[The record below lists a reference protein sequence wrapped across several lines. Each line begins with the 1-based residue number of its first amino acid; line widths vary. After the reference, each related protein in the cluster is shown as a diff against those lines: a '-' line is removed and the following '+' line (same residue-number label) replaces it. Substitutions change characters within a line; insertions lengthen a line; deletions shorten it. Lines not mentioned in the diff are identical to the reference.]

1 MDLPAADLH
10 HGRQR
15 LYFHSSE
22 AMPEV
27 PDRSVDV
34 VVTSPPYNRGK
45 RYHPR
50 YSDRQPSD
58 SYHALLDRV
67 FRECYRT
74 LRPGGT
80 FFLNVGDSGTDQ
92 GKAEAVVRTA
102 QAAGFHRHQTL
113 IWVKSLLG
121 RGHFTPV
128 RGERNF
134 SNVFEYVYVLV
145 RDPPPH
151 LDVLRVGIPYA
162 DKSNVGRYRSS
173 DLRDAGNVWFIPYSE
188 TTGASV
194 KKGHEAPFPVEL
206 PLRALRCVPG
216 ATRALD
222 PFAGTG
228 ATLAAA
234 EALGMEGIG
243 YEAFPR
249 PEVIRRRLET
259 PVHVPPVL
267 LLPELERA
275 LRTLGSLLPP
285 SAGREEP
292 PGPPKDRW
300 EEARYVL
307 SRLRPERGPG
317 LPGATGGR
325 RGPRSRR
332 RA

>member
-1 MDLPAADLH
+1 
-10 HGRQR
+10 
-15 LYFHSSE
+15 
-22 AMPEV
+22 MPEV
-27 PDRSVDV
+27 LDRSVDV

-45 RYHPR
+45 HYHPG
-50 YSDRQPSD
+50 YSDRQSPDAYLS
-58 SYHALLDRV
+58 LLDRV
-67 FRECYRT
+67 FRECYRV
-74 LRPGGT
+74 LRSGGT

-92 GKAEAVVRTA
+92 GKAESVVRTA
-102 QAAGFHRHQTL
+102 QGAGFHRHQTL

-145 RDPPPH
+145 RDPPPR
-151 LDVLRVGIPYA
+151 LNVLRVGIPYA

-206 PLRALRCVPG
+206 PLRAIQCVPG
-216 ATRALD
+216 AARVLD

-234 EALGMEGIG
+234 EALGVEGVG

-249 PEVIRRRLET
+249 REVIRRRLET
-259 PVHVPPVL
+259 LIPVPPVI

-275 LRTLGSLLPP
+275 VRTLGTLLPP
-285 SAGREEP
+285 DEPGGGPALP
-292 PGPPKDRW
+292 PGARW
-300 EEARYVL
+300 DEARSVL
-307 SRLRPERGPG
+307 RRLRSEKGPG
-317 LPGATGGR
+317 GPTPPTRAPRQRQRPGA
-325 RGPRSRR
+325 
-332 RA
+332 

>member
-1 MDLPAADLH
+1 VRPPPADLAL
-10 HGRQR
+10 GRQR

-27 PDRSVDV
+27 SDRSVDV

-45 RYHPR
+45 RYHER
-50 YSDRQPSD
+50 YSDRQPLD
-58 SYHALLDRV
+58 SYLGLLDRV
-67 FRECYRT
+67 FRECYRV

-92 GKAEAVVRTA
+92 GKSESVVRQA
-102 QAAGFHRHQTL
+102 QSAGFHRHQTL

-121 RGHFTPV
+121 RGHLTPV
-128 RGERNF
+128 RGEWNF

-145 RDPPPH
+145 REPPPR
-151 LDVLRVGIPYA
+151 LNVLRAGIPYA
-162 DKSNVGRYRSS
+162 DKSNIGRYRPT

-188 TTGASV
+188 TTGSSV

-206 PLRALRCVPG
+206 PLRAIQCVPD
-216 ATRALD
+216 ASRVLD

-234 EALGMEGIG
+234 EALGIEGIG

-249 PEVIRRRLET
+249 PEVIRRRLST
-259 PVHVPPVL
+259 LPSVPPIV

-275 LRTLGSLLPP
+275 VRTLGTLLPP
-285 SAGREEP
+285 EGAGTA
-292 PGPPKDRW
+292 GARW
-300 EEARYVL
+300 DEARSVL
-307 SRLRPERGPG
+307 RRLGPERGPG
-317 LPGATGGR
+317 GG
-325 RGPRSRR
+325 PLR
-332 RA
+332 RAKSPPGGPSSGNG